1 MECLYTESVNTRLL
15 RLLAVSLQILGS
27 LGWAGRTAAAVA
39 AALEAARARARVPG
53 APWPAGGASLAEQAA
68 QRA

>member
-1 MECLYTESVNTRLL
+1 MPGWGDTPISSSY
-15 RLLAVSLQILGS
+15 LGS